1 MRSAI
6 SKIDMYVLSVTP
18 VLFGYSLSIVI
29 AKLRTWT
36 GSYRDHCRDR
46 GLCRVC
52 FCVSTCTGAPLP
64 ALTLNQ
70 RQCTQDPCLSF
81 LCVVTWYS
89 HLKYSTTAAYG
100 SDFPVHIVNCRR
112 SSAMLY
118 QLQTDHVHAQS
129 IEMFTRTLGSQTLKV
144 FMLIA

>member
-1 MRSAI
+1 MLSILLFCYSNKGLDFIVSVPKSEKVRCVQHGI
-6 SKIDMYVLSVTP
+6 SKIDMYVLSVSP
-18 VLFGYSLSIVI
+18 VLFGYSLSIAI
-29 AKLRTWT
+29 AKPRTWT

-118 QLQTDHVHAQS
+118 
-129 IEMFTRTLGSQTLKV
+129 
-144 FMLIA
+144 